1 MSVEST
7 DLKSGLLGKAEET
20 SGGYMRRRRCL
31 EKKGGRVCVSNF
43 ECSLKDIASFR
54 RIEDVRLLGSN
65 YTTIALRQQSKKG
78 GGEI

>member
-1 MSVEST
+1 MEDT
-7 DLKSGLLGKAEET
+7 CGEEGAWRKKV
-20 SGGYMRRRRCL
+20 GGCVWAIS
-31 EKKGGRVCVSNF
+31 KKGGRVCVSNF